1 MKRVRGI
8 RTALI
13 VAGVV
18 TLPVAG
24 VIGWLEVRSEM
35 ALREILAMEARAR
48 EGQARLFESVPPTGR
63 SGGEEARR
71 MLTAYVDAGRTS
83 PIYRN
88 RYPREPRLMFAAFA
102 QHLPLLRRGLAQE
115 KWSSEESAG
124 PPDPNRWDEDA
135 FTFMMST
142 SELLGL
148 VAIYEAQR
156 GNVDQAY
163 ADLEGLLQILRWTSE
178 GAIGDALFMG
188 MRMAKTFETTLSGV
202 VAACPPEERARFEA
216 LREDPRLQT
225 ALGPRFQ
232 VYWQLERIR
241 VNARYG
247 RPVVRGR
254 LFISDP
260 ERQTRLNEQAEPV
273 EFWQLQP
280 AERFVVLAIMEEFA
294 PVLELASEGDLGVEE
309 RHEQAVTNLLDRFG
323 SDSARDQY
331 ARRLLGAAVQEQ
343 KWISPSDRQ
352 RHAERL
358 DELHREL
365 MAWVDANGRLPLGT
379 EEAGLDLNF
388 ELEGMFAF
396 RNMKEYVR
404 LTMYPGPPYP
414 RGIAEVRVIY
424 APLTAGP

>member
-1 MKRVRGI
+1 MRRRSGI
-8 RTALI
+8 RTELI

-18 TLPVAG
+18 TLPIAG

-35 ALREILAMEARAR
+35 ALREILTMEAQAR
-48 EGQARLFESVPPTGR
+48 EGQARLFGSVPPTGMR
-63 SGGEEARR
+63 DVEDARR
-71 MLTAYVDAGRTS
+71 VLTAYVDAGRAS

-88 RYPREPRLMFAAFA
+88 RYPREPRLTFAAFE
-102 QHLPLLRRGLAQE
+102 QHLPSVRRGLARE

-124 PPDPNRWDEDA
+124 PPDPNRWDSNA
-135 FTFMMST
+135 YTFLIST
-142 SELLGL
+142 RELLSL

-156 GNVDQAY
+156 GNFDQAY
-163 ADLEGLLQILRWTSE
+163 ADLEGLLQIVRWTSE
-178 GAIGDALFMG
+178 GAIGDALFVG
-188 MRMAKTFETTLSGV
+188 MRMAKNFETTLSGV

-216 LREDPRLQT
+216 LREDPRLQA

-241 VNARYG
+241 GNARYL

-254 LFISDP
+254 LFIAAPD
-260 ERQTRLNEQAEPV
+260 QQVAHGVQQEPV

-280 AERFVVLAIMEEFA
+280 AERFVVLAVMEEFA
-294 PVLELASEGDLGVEE
+294 PVVELARQGDLGVEE
-309 RHEQAVTNLLDRFG
+309 RYEQAMRNLQDRFG

-331 ARRLLGAAVQEQ
+331 ARTLLGLGDQEQ
-343 KWISPSDRQ
+343 KWISPQDRQ

-365 MAWVDANGRLPLGT
+365 MAWVDANGRLPLGA

-388 ELEGMFAF
+388 ELEGMFAL

-414 RGIAEVRVIY
+414 RGIAEERVIY
-424 APLTAGP
+424 APLVAGP